1 MRGNFEEKKRKE
13 KRNQIYSFFFFFF
26 FLIISENYNK
36 QIENLRSIMNSK
48 RDEIYLLESK
58 ITELEKQI
66 IQLQSINDKIFI
78 LKQRKEELSPIEIKL
93 QHEIDVLIIILIIIF
108 QYLIIYFQELKQ
120 KLEILQKTLDTQI
133 KEREESKKND
143 LNKEDQHQREKEKFQ
158 SILSIIH
165 STINQ
170 INQ

>member
-1 MRGNFEEKKRKE
+1 
-13 KRNQIYSFFFFFF
+13 
-26 FLIISENYNK
+26 
-36 QIENLRSIMNSK
+36 MNSK

-108 QYLIIYFQELKQ
+108 QYLIIYF
-120 KLEILQKTLDTQI
+120 
-133 KEREESKKND
+133 
-143 LNKEDQHQREKEKFQ
+143 
-158 SILSIIH
+158 
-165 STINQ
+165 
-170 INQ
+170 